1 MTSPRAE
8 LSQSSSK
15 QSSSNQSS
23 SNPSSSSS
31 NRKLIL
37 AGQIAF
43 LPTGILQTLL
53 GPMLPILIARWAL
66 NDTQAGNLFL
76 VQFLASLA
84 GVQLSGLLLTRWGF
98 RPAFLWGLLL
108 MAGGV
113 STLLLGSS
121 VLGMA
126 AVAAYGLGLGLLVPS
141 DNLLIAEI
149 GSGSTSA
156 SDAASQESS
165 QRSSQERSQ
174 RSSQRSSEASSRASA
189 VSLLNFFWGVGAVF
203 CSLMVAWTAAHK
215 LLPFFLGSVA
225 LFLVLLAFAMRNLP
239 FPAAA
244 TSSATPAATPAES
257 SPSSSSLTPSPSPSS
272 TSASSPSWRELAKSP
287 AIWIF
292 AAIFFLYPGAET
304 AVGGWIGSYVSRLG
318 SHGASIASMMPAFF
332 WTALT
337 VGRALGTVFLRH
349 FSERSVLRAG
359 YGAGAAGI
367 GLMLWAPTLTGVIGG
382 ALITGLSF
390 ATLYPIT
397 VARLSQRFGVAARSI
412 GAVMFSLAAVG
423 PAVIPWMVGVIS
435 HSTGSLRAG
444 LLLPLGATVILFVV
458 HLFEW

>member
-8 LSQSSSK
+8 LSQSSSNS
-15 QSSSNQSS
+15 SSSNL
-23 SNPSSSSS
+23 SSSSS

-53 GPMLPILIARWAL
+53 GPMLPILIVRWAL

-84 GVQLSGLLLTRWGF
+84 GVQLSGLLLTRWGY
-98 RPAFLWGLLL
+98 RPAFLCGLLL
-108 MAGGV
+108 MACGV

-121 VLGMA
+121 ALGMA

-203 CSLMVAWTAAHK
+203 CSLMVAWTAAHH

-225 LFLVLLAFAMRNLP
+225 LFLVLLTFAMRNLP

-244 TSSATPAATPAES
+244 TSSATPAATSSVARAGS
-257 SPSSSSLTPSPSPSS
+257 SPSSSSS

-318 SHGASIASMMPAFF
+318 SHGAAMASIAPLMPAFF

>member
-1 MTSPRAE
+1 MTSPQAE
-8 LSQSSSK
+8 LSQSSS
-15 QSSSNQSS
+15 NR
-23 SNPSSSSS
+23 SSSSS

-84 GVQLSGLLLTRWGF
+84 GVQLSGLLLTRWGY

-108 MAGGV
+108 MACGV

-121 VLGMA
+121 TLGMA

-149 GSGSTSA
+149 GSDSSSA

-165 QRSSQERSQ
+165 QRSSQA
-174 RSSQRSSEASSRASA
+174 SSEASSRASA
-189 VSLLNFFWGVGAVF
+189 VSLLNFFWSVGAVF

-225 LFLVLLAFAMRNLP
+225 LFLLLLAFAMRNLP

-244 TSSATPAATPAES
+244 TPSATPAVTSSVTRAGSSPSTS
-257 SPSSSSLTPSPSPSS
+257 SPSSSS
-272 TSASSPSWRELAKSP
+272 TSASSSPWRDLAKSP

-318 SHGASIASMMPAFF
+318 SRGAAIASLMPAFF

-367 GLMLWAPTLTGVIGG
+367 ALMLWAPTLTGVIGG

-397 VARLSQRFGVAARSI
+397 VARLSQRFGVAARKI

>member
-1 MTSPRAE
+1 MTRSQAE
-8 LSQSSSK
+8 LSQSSS
-15 QSSSNQSS
+15 NR
-23 SNPSSSSS
+23 SSSSS
-31 NRKLIL
+31 NRKLVL

-84 GVQLSGLLLTRWGF
+84 GVQLTGVLLTRWGY

-108 MAGGV
+108 MACGV

-126 AVAAYGLGLGLLVPS
+126 AVAAYGLGLGLVVPS

-149 GSGSTSA
+149 GSSSGSG
-156 SDAASQESS
+156 AASQGSS
-165 QRSSQERSQ
+165 QRSSQ
-174 RSSQRSSEASSRASA
+174 ASSRASA

-203 CSLMVAWTAAHK
+203 CSLMVAWTAAHH

-225 LFLVLLAFAMRNLP
+225 LFLLLLAFAMRNLP

-244 TSSATPAATPAES
+244 TSS
-257 SPSSSSLTPSPSPSS
+257 SSSSS
-272 TSASSPSWRELAKSP
+272 TSASSSSWRELAKSP

-318 SHGASIASMMPAFF
+318 SRGAAIASMMPAFF

-367 GLMLWAPTLTGVIGG
+367 GLMLWAPTLTGVIAG

-397 VARLSQRFGVAARSI
+397 VARLSQRFGVAARKI
-412 GAVMFSLAAVG
+412 GSVLFSLAAVG

-444 LLLPLGATVILFVV
+444 LMVPLGATVILFVV

>member
-1 MTSPRAE
+1 MTSPQAV
-8 LSQSSSK
+8 LSQSSSNH
-15 QSSSNQSS
+15 S
-23 SNPSSSSS
+23 SSSSS
-31 NRKLIL
+31 NRKLIM

-43 LPTGILQTLL
+43 LPTGILQTVL

-84 GVQLSGLLLTRWGF
+84 GVQLSGLLLTRWGY

-108 MAGGV
+108 MACGV

-121 VLGMA
+121 ALGMA
-126 AVAAYGLGLGLLVPS
+126 AVAAYGLGLGLVVPS

-149 GSGSTSA
+149 GSGSSSD
-156 SDAASQESS
+156 SDAASSASS
-165 QRSSQERSQ
+165 Q
-174 RSSQRSSEASSRASA
+174 ASSRASA

-203 CSLMVAWTAAHK
+203 CSLMVAWTAAHH

-239 FPAAA
+239 LPAAA
-244 TSSATPAATPAES
+244 TSSATPAATSVVTRAGS
-257 SPSSSSLTPSPSPSS
+257 SPSSSSSSSSSPSSS
-272 TSASSPSWRELAKSP
+272 TSASSSSWRELAKSP

-318 SHGASIASMMPAFF
+318 SRGASMASIAPLMPAFF

-367 GLMLWAPTLTGVIGG
+367 GLMLWAPTLAAVIGG
-382 ALITGLSF
+382 ALITGLGF
-390 ATLYPIT
+390 ATLYPT
-397 VARLSQRFGVAARSI
+397 T
-412 GAVMFSLAAVG
+412 VG
-423 PAVIPWMVGVIS
+423 P
-435 HSTGSLRAG
+435 
-444 LLLPLGATVILFVV
+444 
-458 HLFEW
+458 LFERVMSGG

>member
-1 MTSPRAE
+1 MASPKAE
-8 LSQSSSK
+8 LSQ
-15 QSSSNQSS
+15 
-23 SNPSSSSS
+23 SSS

-76 VQFLASLA
+76 VQFLVSLL
-84 GVQLSGLLLTRWGF
+84 GVQVSGVLLTRWGYRPAFLSGLLL
-98 RPAFLWGLLL
+98 
-108 MAGGV
+108 MACGV
-113 STLLLGSS
+113 SALLLGSS
-121 VLGMA
+121 ALGMA
-126 AVAAYGLGLGLLVPS
+126 AVAAYGLGLGLVVPS

-149 GSGSTSA
+149 GSGSGSG

-165 QRSSQERSQ
+165 QRSA
-174 RSSQRSSEASSRASA
+174 QRSSEGSSRASA

-225 LFLVLLAFAMRNLP
+225 FFLVLLAIAMRKLP
-239 FPAAA
+239 FPPAA
-244 TSSATPAATPAES
+244 TSAGQSSSS
-257 SPSSSSLTPSPSPSS
+257 SPSSSSS
-272 TSASSPSWRELAKSP
+272 SWRELAKSP

-318 SHGASIASMMPAFF
+318 SRGAAMASMMPAFF
-332 WTALT
+332 WSALT

-367 GLMLWAPTLTGVIGG
+367 GLMLWAPTLAGVVGG
-382 ALITGLSF
+382 ALITGLGF

-412 GAVMFSLAAVG
+412 GSVLFSLAAVG

-435 HSTGSLRAG
+435 HSTGRLGAG
-444 LLLPLGATVILFVV
+444 LLVPLAATVILFVV